1 MNKSLIDIIKIYNSK
16 YRKFLIL
23 NNNTYQTLK
32 RDLGIEDYEE
42 LTTYKNLT
50 ICLSLDESINIIL
63 V

>member
-1 MNKSLIDIIKIYNSK
+1 
-16 YRKFLIL
+16 
-23 NNNTYQTLK
+23 LK
-32 RDLGIEDYEE
+32 RELGIEDYEE